1 MSTLNSIEEKPIIT
15 VKEAR
20 KLMGKDAQKYTDAQ
34 LEKHIIYLDMI
45 AMLQLNMV
53 PKVTK

>member
-1 MSTLNSIEEKPIIT
+1 MSPDTPIIT

-20 KLMGKDAQKYTDAQ
+20 KIMGKDAQKLSDEQ
-34 LEKHIIYLDMI
+34 LRQLIDDLDMI

-53 PKVTK
+53 PNNE

>member
-20 KLMGKDAQKYTDAQ
+20 KLMGKFA
-34 LEKHIIYLDMI
+34 EKHSDEQLQKLISDLDMI